1 MNSDTRD
8 AINLAGAVALLI
20 GVAVGTAVG
29 ATLGW
34 RVTTAEMRREAVE
47 AGVAEW
53 VVDPKTGATTFQYKG
68 KP

>member
-1 MNSDTRD
+1 MHSDTRD

-20 GVAVGTAVG
+20 GVVIGVAVG

-34 RVTTAEMRREAVE
+34 RVTTNEMRREAVE

-53 VVDPKTGATTFQYKG
+53 VVDPKTGATTFQYK
-68 KP
+68 PR